1 MAADRIRRGRPFL
14 SFLLFLGLDYI
25 VYTYITTLYPPT
37 RDGLLLLELQHSS
50 KRHVTSYF
58 IP

>member
-1 MAADRIRRGRPFL
+1 MARSIFSCRGVCNVAADRIRRGGPFL

-37 RDGLLLLELQHSS
+37 
-50 KRHVTSYF
+50 
-58 IP
+58 